1 MSGRDGDVIVVG
13 AGFTGLSAAHELER
27 AGLRVIVLEARDRVG
42 GRVEAVDIAP
52 GERIDS
58 GGQFLCEDMP
68 EVMAL
73 AGRFGRELRATPM
86 DGRPV
91 LQPAME
97 AEAARRLYRESVGIR
112 ERMNAISP
120 DDTAIDGLTV
130 GAWLDRQ
137 PDGVDARNAFRST
150 IEGLWC
156 QPIGA
161 IPLWHLIDN
170 DRRITNETFELQY
183 FPAATM
189 HALAQDLAGML
200 EGKPRLGAAV
210 ETVAH
215 GPDGVIVT
223 SGDGMRITARR
234 VVIAVPPV
242 AASRIAFEPAL
253 PGRLAAAFGA
263 WRSGAVIK
271 ALIRYETAFW
281 RDAGLSG
288 TVMWRDLH
296 GLFACDASHDDG
308 HPALVVFVG
317 GPLARVWRG
326 AGDGGLRD
334 RIVAQLV
341 AALGPEAGE
350 HVAFHAR
357 DWTDDRWSGGG
368 YGDMV
373 MAMEARDAEA
383 VIRAGHSTLHF
394 AFAELSPSF
403 PGYVEGAI
411 VAGKAVAR
419 RILESLARR

>member
-189 HALAQDLAGML
+189 HALA
-200 EGKPRLGAAV
+200 
-210 ETVAH
+210 
-215 GPDGVIVT
+215 
-223 SGDGMRITARR
+223 RIWRACSRGSRASARR
-234 VVIAVPPV
+234 SRRLRTALT
-242 AASRIAFEPAL
+242 AS
-253 PGRLAAAFGA
+253 
-263 WRSGAVIK
+263 S
-271 ALIRYETAFW
+271 
-281 RDAGLSG
+281 S
-288 TVMWRDLH
+288 
-296 GLFACDASHDDG
+296 
-308 HPALVVFVG
+308 HPATACG
-317 GPLARVWRG
+317 SRPG
-326 AGDGGLRD
+326 A
-334 RIVAQLV
+334 
-341 AALGPEAGE
+341 
-350 HVAFHAR
+350 
-357 DWTDDRWSGGG
+357 S
-368 YGDMV
+368 
-373 MAMEARDAEA
+373 
-383 VIRAGHSTLHF
+383 
-394 AFAELSPSF
+394 
-403 PGYVEGAI
+403 
-411 VAGKAVAR
+411 
-419 RILESLARR
+419 